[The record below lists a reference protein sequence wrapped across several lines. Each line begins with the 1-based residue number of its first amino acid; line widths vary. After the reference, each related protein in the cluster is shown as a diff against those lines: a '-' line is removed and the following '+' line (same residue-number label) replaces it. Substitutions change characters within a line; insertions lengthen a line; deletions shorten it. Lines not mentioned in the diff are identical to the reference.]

1 MVVLFK
7 VFGNDGT
14 LTAGASDRLSSA
26 VVETD
31 ADGFAEATFTLGSR
45 AGAGN
50 NRVEATATGFAGTAV
65 FVASGTPNTA
75 ALINADAGGGQVGV
89 VGRPL
94 VRPFVAVVTDSG
106 YNRLRGI
113 PVTFTVTRGGGTFG
127 PGPAV
132 TTVTSTTDG
141 DGRALVLLTVG
152 TEDGFDNNVVEA
164 TFPGNP
170 GQPAAFLASSD
181 IPGDVA
187 TTRITGVVLNNANE
201 PIPGTTIRLFQITQQ
216 GPSNNL
222 PAEVVT
228 PVRTNAQ
235 GQFVISPAPVGSE
248 QADGGRD
255 DRRRGTVADAR
266 VRHRIRLG
274 PREQAGAPD
283 LSACARRDEQN
294 LRLRNRRRPADA
306 SAGARLLHDHR
317 RRLRD
322 VRRGA
327 REGCVSVTPVNG
339 DKSPMSPGF
348 GQQPRFLITIQP
360 VGTVFNPPAAITF
373 PNVDGLAPRQVTEFY
388 SYDHDLATFVAIGTG
403 TVTADGS
410 LIQSD
415 PGVGVLK
422 AGWHCGGN
430 PNSTGSAGT
439 CPECQ
444 ACEGSSCVP
453 KPGSCDDNNVC
464 TRDDRCENGSC
475 TGDEIDVS
483 SWADNL
489 SIQGD
494 VRLPTDI
501 LGKINRVFS
510 YIPGLSGVT
519 FKEARVGIQ
528 GRARNCCNPQDGIHE
543 QGEKEG
549 MGIFQ
554 LTAEVANIPIWGTPR
569 VNKEFDFGI
578 VSVSVDF
585 QMGFLFTTNFRINA
599 QGGVRV
605 SACDPDNSCAFGET
619 NVSIDPEVKA
629 TFTAEVCTD
638 TIFTS
643 RSCAGLTITPLAVRM
658 NFAGRLTY
666 NKPSCSD
673 GLGGSVALGALV
685 VRAEFAVGGRRLVF
699 QYEVFGG
706 VGQL

>member
-1 MVVLFK
+1 MTI
-7 VFGNDGT
+7 G
-14 LTAGASDRLSSA
+14 AGS
-26 VVETD
+26 
-31 ADGFAEATFTLGSR
+31 ATF
-45 AGAGN
+45 AG
-50 NRVEATATGFAGTAV
+50 
-65 FVASGTPNTA
+65 
-75 ALINADAGGGQVGV
+75 
-89 VGRPL
+89 
-94 VRPFVAVVTDSG
+94 
-106 YNRLRGI
+106 
-113 PVTFTVTRGGGTFG
+113 
-127 PGPAV
+127 
-132 TTVTSTTDG
+132 
-141 DGRALVLLTVG
+141 
-152 TEDGFDNNVVEA
+152 
-164 TFPGNP
+164 
-170 GQPAAFLASSD
+170 
-181 IPGDVA
+181 
-187 TTRITGVVLNNANE
+187 
-201 PIPGTTIRLFQITQQ
+201 
-216 GPSNNL
+216 
-222 PAEVVT
+222 
-228 PVRTNAQ
+228 
-235 GQFVISPAPVGSE
+235 
-248 QADGGRD
+248 
-255 DRRRGTVADAR
+255 
-266 VRHRIRLG
+266 
-274 PREQAGAPD
+274 
-283 LSACARRDEQN
+283 
-294 LRLRNRRRPADA
+294 
-306 SAGARLLHDHR
+306 
-317 RRLRD
+317 
-322 VRRGA
+322 GA

-519 FKEARVGIQ
+519 FREARVGIQ
-528 GRARNCCNPQDGIHE
+528 GRARNCCNPQDGVHE

-569 VNKEFDFGI
+569 INKEFDFGI

-585 QMGFLFTTNFRINA
+585 QLGLLFTTNFRINA

-619 NVSIDPEVKA
+619 NVSIDPEIKT

-643 RSCAGLTITPLAVRM
+643 RSCAGLTITPFSVRM

-673 GLGGSVALGALV
+673 GLGGSLAIGAV
-685 VRAEFAVGGRRLVF
+685 SVRAEFAVGGRRVVF